1 MLHGHLLQSPTTLLP
16 VQPSASPTYP
26 HIHMPASSKISL
38 QPQAT
43 VTVEHARTD
52 TAIQLAIDFYYAN
65 RNTTTTVLYP
75 RNNGR
80 SPSRIKK
87 TGISIRRVAAMHTIP
102 FSQLQRA
109 IAAGGELQTRSEA
122 HEAEM
127 RFTIAEEAALEE
139 WCLAMYRWGSPVR
152 LDILRCMAAAILE
165 DRERRNIESAP
176 DFFKRIMDPDLRD
189 CTSLDVEGKIKAPD
203 TSRIGHNW
211 YKRFLTRHPA
221 PKPVSSRALDH
232 ERAMNNPETITQYF
246 NVLKSTMKEFNIK
259 PQNIYNM
266 DEKGFLIGVIKKS
279 MCVLIEA
286 SEKAAFLRQPGDR
299 ENITVIETVGIFN
312 QDMPPMVILKGEK
325 HLCCS
330 RRA

>member
-1 MLHGHLLQSPTTLLP
+1 
-16 VQPSASPTYP
+16 
-26 HIHMPASSKISL
+26 
-38 QPQAT
+38 
-43 VTVEHARTD
+43 
-52 TAIQLAIDFYYAN
+52 
-65 RNTTTTVLYP
+65 
-75 RNNGR
+75 
-80 SPSRIKK
+80 
-87 TGISIRRVAAMHTIP
+87 
-102 FSQLQRA
+102 
-109 IAAGGELQTRSEA
+109 
-122 HEAEM
+122 M
-127 RFTIAEEAALEE
+127 RLTIAEEAALEE

-152 LDILRCMAAAILE
+152 LDILRCMVAAILE

-176 DFFKRIMDPDLRD
+176 DFFQRIMDPDLRD

-221 PKPVSSRALDH
+221 PKPVNSRALDH
-232 ERAMNNPETITQYF
+232 ERAMNNLETITQYF

-312 QDMPPMVILKGEK
+312 QDMPPMVILKGAHQYPNTKKSSSTWEVSK
-325 HLCCS
+325 DDYGSGSDSVRDEPAASAAQPQERKGLGPWSTDSTCRQGDKSAYC
-330 RRA
+330 